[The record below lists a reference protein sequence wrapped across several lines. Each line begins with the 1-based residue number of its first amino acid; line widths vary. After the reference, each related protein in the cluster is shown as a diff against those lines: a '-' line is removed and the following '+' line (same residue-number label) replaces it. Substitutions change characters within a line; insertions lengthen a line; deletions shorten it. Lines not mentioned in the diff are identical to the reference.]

1 MDGDDHN
8 SRVCI
13 AEPLKKGRDLLL
25 NNEEREVLGEWLQ
38 KRSFANV
45 IVILSRTADDDD
57 RTSENKIEEKACLKK
72 KCTFDEKKVHLS
84 ATLIKIF
91 TTLERC
97 RMLFLTCTVFLSF
110 NVITLSS

>member
-1 MDGDDHN
+1 M
-8 SRVCI
+8 SYCRVCI

-72 KCTFDEKKVHLS
+72 KYFRREKSSLKCDFDKNIYNVRKVS
-84 ATLIKIF
+84 NASYF
-91 TTLERC
+91 
-97 RMLFLTCTVFLSF
+97 
-110 NVITLSS
+110 